1 MGFSKQEYWSG
12 VPLPSLCSALAV
24 VIPRSL
30 LGGHLWIAPGW
41 EHGDLWCRGRGGA
54 WATEQGPL
62 EQADKQEAG
71 GRWEAGGWPERS
83 PLDSESSFCSL
94 FLTLHSM
101 TKKLL
106 KILIMMLLKYR
117 VAFLFQNQFVF
128 NQVSYFEIYLDK
140 IRDLLD
146 GK

>member
-1 MGFSKQEYWSG
+1 M
-12 VPLPSLCSALAV
+12 
-24 VIPRSL
+24 
-30 LGGHLWIAPGW
+30 
-41 EHGDLWCRGRGGA
+41 
-54 WATEQGPL
+54 
-62 EQADKQEAG
+62 
-71 GRWEAGGWPERS
+71 GGWPERS

-94 FLTLHSM
+94 FLTFHSM